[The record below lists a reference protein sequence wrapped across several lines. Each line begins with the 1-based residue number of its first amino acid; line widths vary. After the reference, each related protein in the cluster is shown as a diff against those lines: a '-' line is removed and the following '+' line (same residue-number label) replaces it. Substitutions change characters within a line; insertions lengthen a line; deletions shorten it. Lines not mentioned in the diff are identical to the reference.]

1 MLTRRQALAV
11 CACAAAA
18 PAIQR
23 SAWAQAYPTRPIRL
37 VVPFPPGGPTDITG
51 RLVAQWLSEKLGT
64 VVVENKGGA
73 GGTVGTRAAAA
84 ADPDGYTL
92 LLGGTSTLAINP
104 VVFKDLNYD
113 PVTSFTPVAMV
124 STSPFVL
131 VVNPALPV
139 HSVGD
144 FIAYATANPGKVN
157 FGSAGV
163 GTTPHLTGELFKALA
178 KVDIV
183 HVPYKGGG
191 PVIADL
197 LGGQIQ
203 LTFELMTVLMP
214 LIEAGELRPLAI
226 ATETRSADLP
236 DVPTMA
242 EAGVPGCL
250 SSSWFG
256 IVGPTGTP
264 AVIVD
269 KLNAEINNGLRS
281 SDMIA
286 SFAKLGSQPKIGTP
300 HEFAVLIASELER
313 WGSLARKIGIAIN

>member
-313 WGSLARKIGIAIN
+313 WGSLTRKIGIAID